1 MTTQV
6 KARCK
11 ETRYVGH
18 EKYVAG
24 REYAIDAVR
33 AGKYGSYFE
42 PTSLQDGEIIQRE
55 WTAVRK
61 QWEAE
66 QEYRLA
72 QGDVARA
79 LEVLKNA
86 GLLDSAMTAGK
97 PGTSAKI
104 S

>member
-18 EKYVAG
+18 DKYFAG
-24 REYAIDAVR
+24 RDYAIDAVR
-33 AGKYGSYFE
+33 AGKYGAYFE
-42 PTSLQDGEIIQRE
+42 PNSLQDAEIVARE
-55 WTAVRK
+55 WGAVK
-61 QWEAE
+61 EKWEAE
-66 QEYRLA
+66 QRYSLA

-86 GLLDSAMTAGK
+86 GILDSSMTQIKG
-97 PGTSAKI
+97 GTNAKI